1 MTTNINKTKLNQA
14 QQTELNSTDAIVDQ
28 AI

>member
-14 QQTELNSTDAIVDQ
+14 QQTELNLTDAIVEQ